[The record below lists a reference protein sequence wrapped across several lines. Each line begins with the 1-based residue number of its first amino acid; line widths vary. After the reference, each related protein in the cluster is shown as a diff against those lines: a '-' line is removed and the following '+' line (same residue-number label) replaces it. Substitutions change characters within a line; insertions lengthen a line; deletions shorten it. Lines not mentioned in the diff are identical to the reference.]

1 MIDGDA
7 DRPRR
12 GRAAG
17 IRARALVLVAG
28 LALGCSG
35 SAAPP
40 PNLVLIIV
48 DTLRADQLGA
58 YGGPEGVSP
67 EIDALAASG
76 VRFARVI
83 APCTWTR
90 PSIGAMLTSR
100 SPRALGLYE
109 ESQEMLA
116 DRFPTLAEALR
127 ARGYATL
134 GVTANPNIN
143 SYFGFDRGFD
153 AYADTDVA
161 FAFMP
166 AEGDEQLWLERT
178 LPTAAQVL
186 RALLARARAL
196 RASGDRRPVYLQ
208 ANLMDVHQALD
219 PRLSFAPFEREFGGE
234 RPLQAVR
241 KVSSEI
247 GRFVAELAELP
258 GFEDTIVVV
267 TSDHGETYRDHPS
280 LAEPKWHGHLVYETQ
295 ALVPLVVHRSAKPLR
310 EPRVVERTVSLLDLA
325 PTLAELAGA
334 APLPGAEGRSL
345 AALLDDP
352 GAPVEL
358 PATHVVET
366 TFRDSDK
373 IAIYGDDFAYVV
385 NRDSHAGTSPVEL
398 QPNRKPVDGSSTDLA
413 AERPDAAEPLARE
426 LAAWERSHRREPP
439 TLNPERPSERQIE
452 QLRALGY
459 LR

>member
-1 MIDGDA
+1 M
-7 DRPRR
+7 
-12 GRAAG
+12 
-17 IRARALVLVAG
+17 IRATGSLLAAAAV
-28 LALGCSG
+28 LALGCARPSG
-35 SAAPP
+35 P
-40 PNLVLIIV
+40 PNLILIIV
-48 DTLRADQLGA
+48 DTLRADQLGV

-67 EIDALAASG
+67 EIDALAAHG

-100 SPRALGLYE
+100 NPRALGLYK

-116 DRFPTLAEALR
+116 GRFPTLAEALR
-127 ARGYATL
+127 ARGFATL

-161 FAFMP
+161 FSFMP
-166 AEGDEQLWLERT
+166 AASEEQLWLERT
-178 LPTAAQVL
+178 LPTAGQVL

-196 RASGDRRPVYLQ
+196 RESGDRRPVYLQ

-219 PRLSFAPFEREFGGE
+219 PRLSFAPFEASFGGE

-247 GRFVAELAELP
+247 GSFVEEIARVP

-280 LAEPKWHGHLVYETQ
+280 LAQPKWHGHLVYETQ
-295 ALVPLVVHRSAKPLR
+295 ALVPLIVHRSAQRLP

-325 PTLAELAGA
+325 PTLVELAGA
-334 APLPGAEGRSL
+334 APLAGAEGRSL

-352 GAPVEL
+352 AAPVEL

-366 TFRDSDK
+366 AFRNADK
-373 IAIYGDDFAYVV
+373 IAIYGDAFAYVV
-385 NRDSHAGTSPVEL
+385 NRDGQAGTAPVEL
-398 QPNRKPVDGSSTDLA
+398 QPNGQTVDGASTDQAAKHPDVAQSLA
-413 AERPDAAEPLARE
+413 LE
-426 LAAWERSHRREPP
+426 LEAWERSHRREPP
-439 TLNPERPSERQIE
+439 TLNPEQPSQRQIE
-452 QLRALGY
+452 QLRSIGY
-459 LR
+459 IR